1 MKPRGYR
8 YRVGFLPV
16 FLLILCLSAVFC
28 LPTAAAALHGSLELR
43 CSIERENNTVLLAG
57 DEYALCMVATLEET
71 QGELQYQ
78 TLPAYSFADCD
89 WAQCSASQL
98 REKALQLAPKVQE
111 RKDFAA
117 IQQTDTSGTVI
128 FRDLTPGLYLM
139 IRTKPAPENTAYIS
153 EPFLVSI
160 PTVVNGTAAYQVVAE
175 PKYRWDTTSPEPTVP
190 PSTPNSSLPQTG
202 QLWWPLPVMI
212 GLAVALMVAALACR
226 KRSPLKKRDREVL
239 LVSLSILLLVASY
252 GLCAYNVMD
261 SNRAGAAAQTVVNQL
276 RSDMPTVPNAES
288 ETDSTSESMPE
299 TYKEMPTKVING
311 QSYIGTLHIPAL
323 SLELPVIA
331 EWSYSALRV
340 APCRYMGSVY
350 QDNMI
355 LCAHN
360 YSTHFGRLAELKVD
374 DEAVFTDIE
383 GNAYTYHMTAQEII
397 SGTDPAAMES
407 GDWDL
412 TIFTCT
418 IGGKNRV
425 TIRFAKTE

>member
-28 LPTAAAALHGSLELR
+28 LPTVAAALQGSLELR

-98 REKALQLAPKVQE
+98 REKALQLAPVAQK
-111 RKDFAA
+111 RADYAA
-117 IQQTDTSGTVI
+117 IQKTNTNGVAV
-128 FRDLTPGLYLM
+128 FRDVTPGLYLVL
-139 IRTKPAPENTAYIS
+139 RTKPAPENTVYTS
-153 EPFLVSI
+153 DPFLVSI
-160 PTVVNGTAAYQVVAE
+160 PTVVNDTAAYQVVAE
-175 PKYRWDTTSPEPTVP
+175 PKYGWDTPSPEPTVP
-190 PSTPNSSLPQTG
+190 PSTPNPSLPQTG

-226 KRSPLKKRDREVL
+226 KRSPLKKRDREAL
-239 LVSLSILLLVASY
+239 LVSLSILLVAASI
-252 GLCAYNVMD
+252 GLYTYNVMD

-276 RSDMPTVPNAES
+276 HSDMPAAGNT
-288 ETDSTSESMPE
+288 ETETASTPE
-299 TYKEMPTKVING
+299 PYKVMQTKEVNG

>member
-28 LPTAAAALHGSLELR
+28 LPTVAAALQGSLELR

-57 DEYALCMVATLEET
+57 DEYALYMVATLEET

-98 REKALQLAPKVQE
+98 REKALQLAPVAQK
-111 RKDFAA
+111 RADYAA
-117 IQQTDTSGTVI
+117 IQKTDTNGVAV
-128 FRDLTPGLYLM
+128 FRDVTPGLYLVL
-139 IRTKPAPENTAYIS
+139 RTKPAPENTVYTS
-153 EPFLVSI
+153 DPFLVSI
-160 PTVVNGTAAYQVVAE
+160 PTVVNDTAAYQVVAE
-175 PKYRWDTTSPEPTVP
+175 PKYGWDTPSPEPTVP
-190 PSTPNSSLPQTG
+190 PSTPNPSLPQTG

-226 KRSPLKKRDREVL
+226 KRSPLKKRDREAL
-239 LVSLSILLLVASY
+239 LVSLSILLVAASI
-252 GLCAYNVMD
+252 GLYTYNVMD

-276 RSDMPTVPNAES
+276 HSDMPAAGNT
-288 ETDSTSESMPE
+288 ETETASTPE
-299 TYKEMPTKVING
+299 PYKVMQTKEVNG

-383 GNAYTYHMTAQEII
+383 GNAYTYRMTAQEII

>member
-28 LPTAAAALHGSLELR
+28 LPTVAAALQGSLELR

-89 WAQCSASQL
+89 WVQCSASQL
-98 REKALQLAPKVQE
+98 REKALQLAPVAQK
-111 RKDFAA
+111 RADYAA
-117 IQQTDTSGTVI
+117 IQKTDTNGVAV
-128 FRDLTPGLYLM
+128 FRDVPPGLYLVL
-139 IRTKPAPENTAYIS
+139 RTKPAPENTVYTS
-153 EPFLVSI
+153 DPFLVSI
-160 PTVVNGTAAYQVVAE
+160 PTVVNDTAAYQVVAE
-175 PKYRWDTTSPEPTVP
+175 PKYGWDTPSPGPTVP
-190 PSTPNSSLPQTG
+190 PSTPNPSLPQTG

-226 KRSPLKKRDREVL
+226 KRSPLKKRDWETL
-239 LVSLSILLLVASY
+239 LVSLSILLVAASI
-252 GLCAYNVMD
+252 GLYTYNVMD

-276 RSDMPTVPNAES
+276 HSDMPAAGNT
-288 ETDSTSESMPE
+288 ETETASTPE
-299 TYKEMPTKVING
+299 PYKVMQTKEVNG

>member
-28 LPTAAAALHGSLELR
+28 LPTVAAALQGSLELR

-78 TLPAYSFADCD
+78 ILPAYSFADCD
-89 WAQCSASQL
+89 WAQCNASQL
-98 REKALQLAPKVQE
+98 REKALQLAPVAQK
-111 RKDFAA
+111 RADYAA
-117 IQQTDTSGTVI
+117 IQKTDTNGVAV
-128 FRDLTPGLYLM
+128 FRDVTPGLYLVL
-139 IRTKPAPENTAYIS
+139 RTKPAPENTVYTS
-153 EPFLVSI
+153 DPFLVSI
-160 PTVVNGTAAYQVVAE
+160 PTVVNDTAAYQVVAE
-175 PKYRWDTTSPEPTVP
+175 PKYGWDTPCPEPTVP
-190 PSTPNSSLPQTG
+190 PSTPNPSLPQTG

-226 KRSPLKKRDREVL
+226 KRSPLKKRDWEAL
-239 LVSLSILLLVASY
+239 LVSLSILLVAASI
-252 GLCAYNVMD
+252 GLYTYNVMD

-276 RSDMPTVPNAES
+276 HSDMPAAGNTE
-288 ETDSTSESMPE
+288 PE
-299 TYKEMPTKVING
+299 TASTPEPYKVMQTKEVNG